1 MKKRILAMTLIAVCA
16 TALWGC
22 SNTDTGSD
30 SSSVAATSEAE
41 SEESAADGTAKL
53 TVGAVVEQSS
63 LDPALISDFGSY
75 QVTTQ
80 ICDQILDVDA
90 DGNVVDGLVSCETE
104 DNITYI
110 LTVKEGVLFSD
121 GTELTAEDV
130 AFSMEHLMDPETG
143 STYAALYAS
152 VASVEVTDT
161 YEVTV
166 TLSEAN
172 STFDISLT
180 YCYVFSKAAYEE
192 AGEAFGTAEGGVIG
206 SGAYQL
212 VTWDQ
217 GVSTTLVKNEYY
229 DGIDD
234 VDIDE
239 VEVMYFSDTSSLL
252 LALKSGQVDFW
263 IEPDSGMNGDI
274 TALDNVTL
282 DIVEDRTTATQLV
295 CFNTETGPFS
305 DVNVRKAVSAML
317 DTSTL
322 MESQYGAGYYLEAAN
337 LFVSPGSYGYA
348 EDGLSELAAET
359 TGYEYNAEAA
369 AEYLA
374 QSDYPDG
381 FSCNIMCWGDS
392 ASYNMCIAI
401 QDALKVLNI
410 EVEVVQQTAEEA
422 VAASYGFSTDED
434 GYRTYDMFVCLWS
447 SSYNEPLDFYEPL
460 VTTENCGMG
469 GCNIACYSNTAVDE
483 LAATAKAA
491 VDESEKADA
500 VTEMCS
506 LIMEDVPYLIV
517 GYKNATLAL
526 NNRFVYE
533 NFSASWVSNLSFAE
547 IELAE

>member
-1 MKKRILAMTLIAVCA
+1 MKKKILAMTLIAVCA

-30 SSSVAATSEAE
+30 STSAAAASEAE
-41 SEESAADGTAKL
+41 TDETASDGTVKM
-53 TVGAVVEQSS
+53 TVGAVVEQTS
-63 LDPALISDFGSY
+63 LDPAQISDFGSY
-75 QVTTQ
+75 QVTAQ
-80 ICDQILDVDA
+80 ICDQILGVDK

-104 DNITYI
+104 DYMTYT
-110 LTVKEGVLFSD
+110 LKVKEGVLFSD

-130 AFSMEHLMDPETG
+130 AFSIEHLMDLETA
-143 STYAALYAS
+143 SSYAALF
-152 VASVEVTDT
+152 ASVESVEATDT
-161 YEVTV
+161 YEVTI
-166 TLSEAN
+166 TLSQPDTAFE
-172 STFDISLT
+172 ISLT

-192 AGEAFGTAEGGVIG
+192 AGDAFGSAEGGVIG
-206 SGAYQL
+206 TGAYQL
-212 VTWDQ
+212 EAWDQ

-229 DGIDD
+229 DGIDN

-274 TALDNVTL
+274 SALDNVTL
-282 DIVEDRTTATQLV
+282 NMVEDRTTATQLV

-317 DTSTL
+317 DTSVM
-322 MESQYGAGYYLEAAN
+322 MESQYGEGYYTEAAN
-337 LFVSPGSYGYA
+337 LLVSPGSYGYA
-348 EDGLSELAAET
+348 EDGLAELAAET
-359 TGYEYNAEAA
+359 TGYEYDVEAA
-369 AEYLA
+369 QEYLA

-381 FSCNIMCWGDS
+381 FSCNVMCWGDS

-401 QDALKVLNI
+401 QDALKALNI

-422 VAASYGFSTDED
+422 VAASYGFSTDEN

-460 VTTENCGMG
+460 VATSSCGMG

-483 LAATAKAA
+483 LLAAAKMEA
-491 VDESEKADA
+491 DESVKAEE

-506 LIMEDVPYLIV
+506 LVMDDAPYLIV
-517 GYKNATLAL
+517 GYKNVTLAL

-533 NFSASWVSNLSFAE
+533 DFSASWVSNLSYAE